1 MNDNVKLQE
10 RFYNS
15 REYTNDVGIDT
26 RTKAILKMLPN
37 GKGKLLDVGC
47 SDGRIS
53 KLFMGKGYAVYGVDI
68 SEKALKKATERG
80 IKVLK
85 ADITKKL
92 PYDDA
97 EFDVV
102 FCGEVLEHVLDPM
115 FLLKEIHRILK
126 IRGIF
131 IFTVPNVSMLKNV
144 FLVLAGSLPCYACIY
159 NGPHVRDYC
168 KKIIV
173 EMLNE
178 TRFKNVQ
185 ISGDRMSIPYAS
197 QKDIILPPIIPRF
210 CDYLVGKCEK

>member
-15 REYTNDVGIDT
+15 REYTNNVGIDT
-26 RTKAILKMLPN
+26 RMKAILKMMPN

-47 SDGRIS
+47 SDGDIS
-53 KLFMGKGYAVYGVDI
+53 RLFLEKGYDVHGVDI
-68 SEKALKKATERG
+68 SEKALKKANERG
-80 IKVLK
+80 IKVIK
-85 ADITKKL
+85 ADITKRL
-92 PYDDA
+92 PYSDT

-126 IRGIF
+126 SHGIF
-131 IFTVPNVSMLKNV
+131 IFTVPNISMLKNA

-178 TRFKNVQ
+178 TRFKSIK

-197 QKDIILPPIIPRF
+197 QKDITLPPIVPRF